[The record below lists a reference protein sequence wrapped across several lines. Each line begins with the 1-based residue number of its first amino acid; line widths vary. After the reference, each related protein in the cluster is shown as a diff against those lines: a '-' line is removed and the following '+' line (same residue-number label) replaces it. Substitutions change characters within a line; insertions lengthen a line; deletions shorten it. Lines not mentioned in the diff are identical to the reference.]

1 MLTLFRTVRGYSVT
15 LFMTLTVCSMIGVVG
30 LFDKRGFVF
39 WPMVRLWG
47 FMVRKSCGVSAL
59 EVIGREFIPAD
70 MGVILMPNHESHL
83 DPPLMMNLSPVPVRF
98 IAKASL
104 FRIPFLGWAMWSAGM
119 IPIDRSNQAKAFASI
134 ARATEMIKSGKT
146 VLVFPE
152 GTRTS
157 DGEMRAFK
165 KGGFVMAV
173 RGGVPIVPV
182 GIAGT
187 RRIMAPGG
195 MIERS
200 GPAVVVLG
208 APIDTSGYD
217 EESKGELMEVV
228 RTRIADLR
236 EEARLRLEA
245 LR

>member
-1 MLTLFRTVRGYSVT
+1 MFTLFRTICAYLVAI
-15 LFMTLTVCSMIGVVG
+15 FMSLTVCSVIGVVG

-47 FMVRKSCGVSAL
+47 FVVRKASGVSVL
-59 EVIGREFIPAD
+59 EVIGREFIPVD
-70 MGVILMPNHESHL
+70 EGVILMPNHESHL

-119 IPIDRSNQAKAFASI
+119 IPIDRSNQTKAFASI
-134 ARATEMIKSGKT
+134 ARATEMIKDGKT

-157 DGEMRAFK
+157 DGELKPFK

-187 RRIMAPGG
+187 RQIMAPGG
-195 MIERS
+195 MIERP

-208 APIDTSGYD
+208 APINTSGYD
-217 EESKGELMEVV
+217 DESKGELMEVV
-228 RTRIADLR
+228 RERIAELR
-236 EEARLRLEA
+236 EEASLRLEA